1 MGFGCNKNRKLPSGT
16 NSDRDWPVLNV
27 RDRPPSI
34 FLRASP
40 FFIHCHFPEGH
51 VKYCISHTNV
61 KYTIRLKML
70 FLPLDIKSFKRTPS
84 ESFPPG
90 DKRCTSR
97 LKIHHVVFNF
107 TVTISISFQCF
118 KTIKNKYTLHYKTF
132 PVSRFRKKKTRTRVN
147 ITDYGGAKNTGAVW
161 FVWYK
166 C

>member
-1 MGFGCNKNRKLPSGT
+1 M
-16 NSDRDWPVLNV
+16 
-27 RDRPPSI
+27 
-34 FLRASP
+34 
-40 FFIHCHFPEGH
+40 
-51 VKYCISHTNV
+51 
-61 KYTIRLKML
+61 ML

-90 DKRCTSR
+90 DKRYMSR

-118 KTIKNKYTLHYKTF
+118 KTIKNKYTLRYKTF
-132 PVSRFRKKKTRTRVN
+132 PVSRFRKKKRTRVN
-147 ITDYGGAKNTGAVW
+147 IADYREAKNTGAVR